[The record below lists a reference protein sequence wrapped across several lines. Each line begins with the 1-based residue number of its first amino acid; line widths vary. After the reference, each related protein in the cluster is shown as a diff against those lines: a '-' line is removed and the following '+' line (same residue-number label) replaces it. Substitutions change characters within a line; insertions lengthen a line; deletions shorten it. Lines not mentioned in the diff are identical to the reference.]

1 MFDNIVNTPMVLM
14 LNFNIFLSV
23 KDSNA
28 AGVYLESAKRL

>member
-1 MFDNIVNTPMVLM
+1 MFDNVVNTPMVLM

-23 KDSNA
+23 EDSNA